1 MGVSR
6 ALTARSLSDLSDAMV
21 ALVRRYG
28 RAPTGATSWR
38 VGDRCVLT
46 ALEGF
51 LTPDETALYEAE
63 GAEFTYPMR
72 SLFGEAIAAEYLRVA
87 EEGLGQ
93 RVIGHR
99 SEVLYTS
106 GVCLEM
112 FLLAPAL
119 LRSGAPLLNAG
130 WHRPRALSLVPSSPD
145 PA

>member
-1 MGVSR
+1 MVVSR
-6 ALTARSLSDLSDAMV
+6 ALTTRSLTDLSDAMV

-28 RAPTGATSWR
+28 RSPTGATSWR

-51 LTPDETALYEAE
+51 LTPGEMALD
-63 GAEFTYPMR
+63 GAEATQLACRIR
-72 SLFGEAIAAEYLRVA
+72 SLFGDAIAPEYLRAA
-87 EEGLGQ
+87 EDGLGQ

-99 SEVLYTS
+99 SEVLHGS

-112 FLLAPAL
+112 FLLAPEVV
-119 LRSGAPLLNAG
+119 RSGAPLLNAG
-130 WHRPRALSLVPSSPD
+130 WHRPRTLSLVPSTPE